1 MPKLLRVAWREYKA
15 IVKTKGFII
24 GLVLAPVVMGGSAI
38 GMALFKD
45 RVDTRDKKI
54 AVIDR
59 SGLLVDVLVSAAEAR
74 NASVVFDVESGE
86 KTQPAYLLEVVD
98 DLEGERPAL
107 LLALSERVRDGE
119 LHAILEIGTGVLH
132 PRDNPQLARIAYYAQ
147 SPAIDEVRQWIGRPL
162 NDELRRLRFLDAG
175 VDPAVIPD
183 AFDWIYPEGLG
194 LVSAD
199 PETGE
204 ISDAERR
211 TELEALLIPI
221 IPMMLMFLM
230 VMMGASPLLQAVT
243 EEKSQRIAEVM
254 LGSVKP
260 FEFMMGKLIGSVSVS
275 LTAATVYVVG
285 GIITVRYLGFG
296 QYVPYHI
303 LPWFFAYVVAA
314 VLMFG
319 ALGAALGSACND
331 ATEAQ
336 SMAFPSILP
345 LMIPMFVLMP
355 IVMQPQ
361 SSFATGMSLFPL
373 FTPIIMLVRQATPAG
388 VPAWQPWAGLVG
400 IALFALLFVWA
411 GGRIFRVGI
420 LMQGTPP
427 KLGNIIRWAV
437 RG

>member
-1 MPKLLRVAWREYKA
+1 MPKVLRVAWREYKA

-38 GMALFKD
+38 GMALFRD
-45 RVDTRDKKI
+45 RVDTRDKRI
-54 AVIDR
+54 VVIDR
-59 SGLLVDVLVSAAEAR
+59 SGLLADVLVKAAEER
-74 NASVVFDVESGE
+74 NSNQVFDGESGD
-86 KTQPAYLLEVVD
+86 KIRPAYLVQIAKPWVD
-98 DLEGERPAL
+98 RSAQ
-107 LLALSERVRDGE
+107 LLALSDRVRAGE
-119 LHAILEIGTGVLH
+119 VHGIVEIGEGVLH
-132 PRDNPQLARIAYYAQ
+132 PRYDSQMARIAYYAQ
-147 SPAIDEVRQWIGRPL
+147 SPAIDEVRQWIGRPI
-162 NDELRRLRFLDAG
+162 NDELRRLRFVDAG
-175 VDPAVIPD
+175 VDPGAIPD

-204 ISDAERR
+204 ITDAERR

-260 FEFMMGKLIGSVSVS
+260 FAFMMGKLIGSVSVS
-275 LTAATVYVVG
+275 LTAAAVYVVG
-285 GIITVRYLGFG
+285 GIVTVRYLGFG

-388 VPAWQPWAGLVG
+388 VPDWQPWVGLIG
-400 IALFALLFVWA
+400 ITLFALLFVWA

-427 KLGNIIRWAV
+427 KLGNIVRWAI

>member
-1 MPKLLRVAWREYKA
+1 MPKVLRVAWREYKA
-15 IVKTKGFII
+15 IVRTKGFII

-45 RVDTRDKKI
+45 RVDTRDKAI
-54 AVIDR
+54 VVIDH
-59 SGLLVDVLVSAAEAR
+59 SGLLGAVLVEAAEQR
-74 NASVVFDVESGE
+74 NASQVFDRERGD
-86 KTQPAYLLEVVD
+86 KIRPAYLIQIAKPWT
-98 DLEGERPAL
+98 ERSKQ
-107 LLALSERVRDGE
+107 LLALSDKVRRGE
-119 LHAILEIGTGVLH
+119 LHAILEIGEGVLH
-132 PRDNPQLARIAYYAQ
+132 PREAPELARIEYYAQ

-162 NDELRRLRFLDAG
+162 NEELRRLRFLDAG
-175 VDPAVIPD
+175 VDPEAIPD
-183 AFDWIYPEGLG
+183 AFDWISPAGLG

-204 ISDAERR
+204 IVDAERS
-211 TELEALLIPI
+211 TELEALLVPI

-254 LGSVKP
+254 LGSVRP
-260 FEFMMGKLIGSVSVS
+260 FDFMMGKLIGSVSVS
-275 LTAATVYVVG
+275 LTAAAVYIVG

-303 LPWFFAYVVAA
+303 LPWFLVYVIAA

-388 VPAWQPWAGLVG
+388 VPAWQPWVGLVG
-400 IALFALLFVWA
+400 ITLFALLFVWA

-427 KLGNIIRWAV
+427 KLGNIVRWAV

>member
-1 MPKLLRVAWREYKA
+1 MHKVLRVAWREYRA
-15 IVKTKGFII
+15 IVKTKGFMI

-45 RVDTRDKKI
+45 RVDTRDKTI
-54 AVIDR
+54 VVIDR
-59 SGLLVDVLVSAAEAR
+59 SGLIADVLVEAAEQR
-74 NASVVFDVESGE
+74 NASQVFDGESGE
-86 KTQPAYLLEVVD
+86 KVRPAYVVQIAKPWM
-98 DLEGERPAL
+98 ERSAQ
-107 LLALSERVRDGE
+107 LLALSDKVRSGQ
-119 LHAILEIGTGVLH
+119 LHAILEIGEGVLH
-132 PRDNPQLARIAYYAQ
+132 PRFDPQVARIEYYAQ
-147 SPAIDEVRQWIGRPL
+147 SPAIDEVRQWIGRPI
-162 NDELRRLRFLDAG
+162 NEELRRLRFVDAG
-175 VDPAVIPD
+175 VDPGAIPD

-204 ISDAERR
+204 IADAERR
-211 TELEALLIPI
+211 TELEAVLIPI

-230 VMMGASPLLQAVT
+230 IMMGASPLLQAVT

-260 FEFMMGKLIGSVSVS
+260 FAFMMGKLIGSVSVS
-275 LTAATVYVVG
+275 LTAAAVYVVG

-303 LPWFFAYVVAA
+303 LPWFFAYIVAA

-388 VPAWQPWAGLVG
+388 VPAWQPWIGLAG
-400 IALFALLFVWA
+400 ITLFALLFVWA

-427 KLGNIIRWAV
+427 KLSNIVRWAV

>member
-1 MPKLLRVAWREYKA
+1 MHKVLRVALREYKA

-45 RVDTRDKKI
+45 RVDTKDKKI
-54 AVIDR
+54 VVIDH
-59 SGLLVDVLVSAAEAR
+59 SQLLADVLVRAAEQR
-74 NASVVFDVESGE
+74 NSNQVFDSESGD
-86 KTQPAYLLEVVD
+86 KIRPAYLIEVAKPWVD
-98 DLEGERPAL
+98 ASAQ
-107 LLALSERVRDGE
+107 LLALSDRIRRGE
-119 LHAILEIGTGVLH
+119 LHAILVIGEGVLH
-132 PRDNPQLARIAYYAQ
+132 PRENSGLAGIEYYAQ
-147 SPAIDEVRQWIGRPL
+147 SPAIDEVRQWVGRPI
-162 NDELRRLRFLDAG
+162 NEELRRLRFLDAG
-175 VDPAVIPD
+175 VDPDDIPD

-194 LVSAD
+194 LVSID

-204 ISDAERR
+204 ITDAERS
-211 TELEALLIPI
+211 TELQALLIPI

-260 FEFMMGKLIGSVSVS
+260 FQFMMGKLIGSVSVS
-275 LTAATVYVVG
+275 LTAAAVYVVG

-388 VPAWQPWAGLVG
+388 VPAWQPWVGLIG
-400 IALFALLFVWA
+400 ITLFALLFVWA

-427 KLGNIIRWAV
+427 KLGNIVRWAI

>member
-1 MPKLLRVAWREYKA
+1 MPRVLRVAWREYKA
-15 IVKTKGFII
+15 TVKTKGFII

-45 RVDTRDKKI
+45 RVDTRDKSI
-54 AVIDR
+54 VVIDH
-59 SGLLVDVLVSAAEAR
+59 SGLLADVLVSAAEQR
-74 NASVVFDVESGE
+74 NSSQVFDNESGD
-86 KTQPAYLLEVVD
+86 KVRPAYLVQIAKPWVD
-98 DLEGERPAL
+98 RSAQ
-107 LLALSERVRDGE
+107 LLALSDRVRTGE
-119 LHAILEIGTGVLH
+119 LHGILEIGEGVLH
-132 PRDNPQLARIAYYAQ
+132 PRYDPQMARIEYHAQ
-147 SPAIDEVRQWIGRPL
+147 SPAIDEVRQWIGRPI
-162 NDELRRLRFLDAG
+162 NDELRRLRFVDAG
-175 VDPAVIPD
+175 VDPSAIPD

-204 ISDAERR
+204 ITDAERS

-254 LGSVKP
+254 LGSVRP

-275 LTAATVYVVG
+275 LTVAAVYIVG
-285 GIITVRYLGFG
+285 GIVTVRYLGFG
-296 QYVPYHI
+296 QYIPYHI
-303 LPWFFAYVVAA
+303 LPWFLVYVVAA

-331 ATEAQ
+331 ASEAQ

-355 IVMQPQ
+355 IVMQPL

-373 FTPIIMLVRQATPAG
+373 FTPIIMLVRQATPGG
-388 VPAWQPWAGLVG
+388 VPAWQPWVGLVG
-400 IALFALLFVWA
+400 ITLFALLFVWA

-427 KLGNIIRWAV
+427 RLGNILRWAV